1 MLVYYAG
8 LPYYLWPMSQ
18 KFKMFTV
25 AGLGAFLATFES
37 SSINVALPSLS
48 DHFAFDIDTVSWV
61 VLAYT
66 LTIGPTLLLFSAWA
80 RRVGIKRIYLTGFA
94 LFAAGSLICGL
105 TQSFELLLA
114 GRVVQGLGASMNMAL
129 GPAVITHAFPKGE
142 RGKGMGY
149 VAMVVGAGLLM
160 GPLLGGYLVTVD
172 WRLIFLAPLAFAW
185 IPFVIIPSIEDW
197 KESKRHKEKINLASG
212 AIFFVFLGSFLYSL
226 KILNHDDV
234 SVYFVY
240 ALLALSVVCGVI
252 FVLRER
258 YERLSLIGAEIFQN
272 RNFTVSVALVFL
284 VFMASSSIFVLIPF
298 FVEREL
304 GYSAREAGMVLA
316 VMPLALFVIAPISG
330 RIADKIGAR
339 IPTIIGLIIVTI
351 GAFML
356 QGITPEGGIWGLLVP
371 LIVFGVGMGVYGT
384 PNSSDMMGSAPQHK
398 REIASGLLSTMRTLS
413 ITFGV
418 ALASTLYVYWSGD
431 GSSAGTPQSLAAY
444 HKVFTISVIAA
455 SAGLIVSFFRHPGRR

>member
-1 MLVYYAG
+1 
-8 LPYYLWPMSQ
+8 MSQ
-18 KFKMFTV
+18 KYKMFTV

-48 DHFAFDIDTVSWV
+48 NHFASNIDTVSWV

-105 TQSFELLLA
+105 SQGFELLLV

-129 GPAVITHAFPKGE
+129 GPAVIAHAFPKGE
-142 RGKGMGY
+142 RGKGMGF

-160 GPLLGGYLVTVD
+160 GPLLGGYLVTLD
-172 WRLIFLAPLAFAW
+172 WRLIVLAPRALAW
-185 IPFVIIPSIEDW
+185 LPIVIIPSIEDW
-197 KESKRHKEKINLASG
+197 KDNKRHEEKINLLSG
-212 AIFFVFLGSFLYSL
+212 AIFFVFLGSFLYSM
-226 KILNHDDV
+226 KILNHDDI
-234 SVYFVY
+234 SVYLVY
-240 ALLALSVVCGVI
+240 ALLALSVICGMI
-252 FVLRER
+252 FVMRER
-258 YERLSLIGAEIFQN
+258 HDHSSLIGAELFQN

-298 FVEREL
+298 FAEREL
-304 GYSAREAGMVLA
+304 GYTPREVGMLLA
-316 VMPLALFVIAPISG
+316 VMPLALFIIAPISG
-330 RIADKIGAR
+330 RVADRIGAR
-339 IPTIIGLIIVTI
+339 IPTIIGLIVVTI

-356 QGITPEGGIWGLLVP
+356 RGITPEGGAWGLLIP

-384 PNSSDMMGSAPQHK
+384 PNSSDLMGSAPEDK

-418 ALASTLYVYWSGD
+418 ALASALYVYWSGD
-431 GSSAGTPQSLAAY
+431 GSAAGTPESIAAY
-444 HKVFTISVIAA
+444 HKVFSISVIAA
-455 SAGLIVSFFRHPGRR
+455 SAGLIVSFFRQPGRR